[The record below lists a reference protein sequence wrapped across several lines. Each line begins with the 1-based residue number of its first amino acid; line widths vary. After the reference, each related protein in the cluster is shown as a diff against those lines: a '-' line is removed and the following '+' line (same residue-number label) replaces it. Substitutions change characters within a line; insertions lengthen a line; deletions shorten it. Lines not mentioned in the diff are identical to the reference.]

1 MPEGLAAQMPLAKDV
16 LRAMGVTIL
25 EKEGYEADDII
36 GTVAR
41 LCEESE
47 ISCFIATG
55 DKDDLQLASDKTK
68 VILDIMKRLFMMT
81 RLLRKSTTSHRLN
94 LLM

>member
-47 ISCFIATG
+47 ISCFDCNG
-55 DKDDLQLASDKTK
+55 
-68 VILDIMKRLFMMT
+68 R
-81 RLLRKSTTSHRLN
+81 
-94 LLM
+94 

>member
-55 DKDDLQLASDKTK
+55 DKDDLQLASDKQ
-68 VILDIMKRLFMMT
+68 RSF
-81 RLLRKSTTSHRLN
+81 
-94 LLM
+94 